1 MDPGQQIN
9 RTLVSFCFVEP
20 APHSRVSFGKFS
32 LYRTSY
38 LLSQGPSILRRAGYA
53 ARAGIFARG
62 LGARRDFLGETGDIA
77 DLWGRVVDGAG
88 LAGEDHEAMAA
99 LAMEVAGQSAGR
111 DRESSRQRLL
121 DAARTFNLSNRDG
134 AGTSSM
140 SSQELMQ
147 AATDNAASYTPKWIS
162 PSQIGGRVNTTGN
175 GIQIGDGERQNVAH
189 LPVGAGEGRAVR
201 AVEALP
207 RNIPFS
213 ALVSPSRNQERRH
226 RRTFGFRVAF
236 DHSGYEKGTSLGGC
250 YLVGVTTSSFS
261 NFGERNGLQ
270 QCPLFWGV
278 EDGGNKFEGSRYS
291 SHATRGARPASSN
304 YGAELGPG
312 EAPLNDHGVLFGA
325 REVVTVVIDIDSR
338 AMTLW
343 RDEEHLG
350 TLVTNLPRGSG
361 LFPVAVPFN
370 AGSTVAITGMDGNPL
385 AL

>member
-1 MDPGQQIN
+1 MGDN
-9 RTLVSFCFVEP
+9 
-20 APHSRVSFGKFS
+20 
-32 LYRTSY
+32 
-38 LLSQGPSILRRAGYA
+38 
-53 ARAGIFARG
+53 
-62 LGARRDFLGETGDIA
+62 GDIA

-99 LAMEVAGQSAGR
+99 LAMEVAGQSAGHG
-111 DRESSRQRLL
+111 RESSRQRLL
-121 DAARTFNLSNRDG
+121 DVARSFNLSHRDG
-134 AGTSSM
+134 VGASSL
-140 SSQELMQ
+140 SSEELMQ
-147 AATDNAASYTPKWIS
+147 AATDNASSYNPKWIS

-201 AVEALP
+201 ALEAVP

-213 ALVSPSRNQERRH
+213 ALVSSGRNQERRH
-226 RRTFGFRVAF
+226 RRTFGFKVAF
-236 DHSGYEKGTSLGGC
+236 DHAGQEKGTSLGGC

-291 SHATRGARPASSN
+291 SHTTRGTRPENSN
-304 YGAELGPG
+304 YGAELEPG
-312 EAPLNDHGVLFGA
+312 EGTLNDHGVLFGA
-325 REVVTVVIDIDSR
+325 REVVTVVVDVDSR
-338 AMTLW
+338 TMTLW
-343 RDEEHLG
+343 RDNDHLG

-361 LFPVAVPFN
+361 LFPIAVPFN

-385 AL
+385 TL